1 MPGRKYLE
9 ENLCPRLTTV
19 CLIDLHKEGGRA
31 ACSRIAGEQFLSKV
45 AIVSKGG
52 DDRDVCV
59 CVCRNHSHG
68 VIGL

>member
-9 ENLCPRLTTV
+9 ENLRFPPHRLTTV
-19 CLIDLHKEGGRA
+19 WLIDLHMEGGRA
-31 ACSRIAGEQFLSKV
+31 ACSRIEQFLSKL

-59 CVCRNHSHG
+59 YRNHSHG